1 MKMSRELS
9 AEFIGTF
16 TLVTAVCGAA
26 LFSAPSAGLIAV
38 AFAVGLSVLA
48 MAYAVGP
55 ISGGHFNP
63 AVTCGLVAAGRFDM
77 GKAVPYIIA
86 QVVGGVAAAAVFYVI
101 LQGAPPSG
109 KWNTFLAASNTYGG
123 SGFSM
128 VSVGLIE
135 VVITALFVLVIV
147 SVTSPRAPAGFAPI
161 AIGLA
166 LVLFH
171 LVAIPVS
178 NASLNPAR
186 STATAVFGGAPALQ
200 SLWLFWVAPI
210 VGGIIGGVV
219 AKWLHAE
226 YVGGPVNP

>member
-1 MKMSRELS
+1 MSRELG

-26 LFSAPSAGLIAV
+26 LFSAPSAGLVAV

-63 AVTCGLVAAGRFDM
+63 AVTCGLVAAGRFDS
-77 GKAVPYIIA
+77 GKAVSYIIA
-86 QVVGGVAAAAVFYVI
+86 QVAGGVAAAAVFYLI
-101 LQGAPPSG
+101 LQGAPAAG
-109 KWNTFLAASNTYGG
+109 KWNNFLAVSNTYGG
-123 SGFSM
+123 SGFSL
-128 VSVGLIE
+128 VSVALIE
-135 VVITALFVLVIV
+135 IVITALFVLVIV

-186 STATAVFGGAPALQ
+186 STATALFGGAAALQ
-200 SLWLFWVAPI
+200 SLWLFWFAPI
-210 VGGIIGGVV
+210 LGGVIGG
-219 AKWLHAE
+219 AIGKWMHAE
-226 YVGGPVNP
+226 YTGGPVNP

>member
-1 MKMSRELS
+1 MSRELG

-16 TLVTAVCGAA
+16 ALVTAVCGAG

-48 MAYAVGP
+48 MAFAVGH

-63 AVTCGLVAAGRFDM
+63 AVTIGLIAGGRFDST
-77 GKAVPYIIA
+77 KAVGYILA
-86 QVVGGVAAAAVFYVI
+86 QVLGGAAAAIIFYVI
-101 LQGAPPSG
+101 LAGAPAG
-109 KWNTFLAASNTYGG
+109 KWNTFVAISNLYGG
-123 SGFSM
+123 STGFSLL
-128 VSVGLIE
+128 SAGLIE
-135 VVITALFVLVIV
+135 VVMTALFLIVIV
-147 SVTSPRAPAGFAPI
+147 GVTSKRAPAGFAPI

-166 LVLFH
+166 LTLFH

-186 STATAVFGGAPALQ
+186 STATAIFGGAEALQ
-200 SLWLFWVAPI
+200 SLWLFWAAPI

-219 AKWLHAE
+219 KRSLQQD
-226 YVGGPVNP
+226 